1 MRSHT
6 GAHLFRFRRLSRAF
20 APTEHPTYPAA
31 PKARHKAPNEPIGA
45 SRKTNA
51 ESAGVIQSIITI
63 IRRKKFAN
71 HQLFATCEATIT
83 AITVYKTL
91 ETRWQT
97 P

>member
-1 MRSHT
+1 MRSHPG
-6 GAHLFRFRRLSRAF
+6 GASFFRFKRLSRTF
-20 APTEHPTYPAA
+20 APTERPTYPAA

-71 HQLFATCEATIT
+71 HQ
-83 AITVYKTL
+83 
-91 ETRWQT
+91 
-97 P
+97 